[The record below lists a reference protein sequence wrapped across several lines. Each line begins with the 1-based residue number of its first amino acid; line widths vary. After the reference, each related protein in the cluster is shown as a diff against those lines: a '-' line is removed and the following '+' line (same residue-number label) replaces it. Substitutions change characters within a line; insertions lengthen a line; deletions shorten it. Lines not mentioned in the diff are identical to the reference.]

1 MFIFSCL
8 GRSHNFCLD
17 SHRSSI
23 HNSRLRNSYISDLQR
38 ITLSSFTMVSFRT
51 TFLALVGAVAVSA
64 DYWVDPK
71 TVPDYLR
78 GRLRIRTALQKS
90 IN

>member
-1 MFIFSCL
+1 
-8 GRSHNFCLD
+8 
-17 SHRSSI
+17 
-23 HNSRLRNSYISDLQR
+23 
-38 ITLSSFTMVSFRT
+38 MVSFRT